1 MVRSYLDCNKLE
13 DVTCKSF
20 FHFCVENYPINKP
33 IYIEIVNVK
42 LLIPLQKVYIFS
54 KQSGKLNYYRPF
66 IKMGLKQSY

>member
-42 LLIPLQKVYIFS
+42 LLMPLQKVYIFS
-54 KQSGKLNYYRPF
+54 K
-66 IKMGLKQSY
+66 